1 MLLYVTCNLLISYP
15 VNNLGRLKDANKH
28 LIFVFCFLLSLYCQ
42 NTLLSLI
49 MLLTT
54 SCNAF
59 IHEFSSDGIW
69 VINRASFC
77 LHLGRRKK
85 QKLWHKP
92 YESLVCSVILL
103 RFFYKFFFFFNPLP
117 YSFGGQRSGSTTNDN
132 TVASPVWVSGL
143 RTLQQYRQQLW
154 GQLLLVKMSILTA
167 SLS

>member
-54 SCNAF
+54 SCKNAF

-77 LHLGRRKK
+77 LHLGRSKK

-92 YESLVCSVILL
+92 YESLVCSIILL
-103 RFFYKFFFFFNPLP
+103 RFFYKFFFFLSSPLLFLRSEVRFNHK
-117 YSFGGQRSGSTTNDN
+117 
-132 TVASPVWVSGL
+132 W
-143 RTLQQYRQQLW
+143 QYCSQ
-154 GQLLLVKMSILTA
+154 S
-167 SLS
+167 SLSVWLKDTSAV